1 LLHRHCHD
9 DKSASDGSLKSSSL
23 TSSVKQD
30 NIGLTKRSQ
39 AVSLTREQSN

>member
-1 LLHRHCHD
+1 
-9 DKSASDGSLKSSSL
+9 L

-30 NIGLTKRSQ
+30 NTRLTKRSQ